1 MSINITDVIVNEVIK
16 LRERVYGF
24 DNALSDELA
33 EYLGY
38 EEEPQRETEAK
49 DAYDARVA
57 RVAARKAR
65 LGTDKKPVPVNEAE
79 RS

>member
-1 MSINITDVIVNEVIK
+1 MNITDIIVKEVIG
-16 LRERVYGF
+16 LREHVYGF
-24 DNALSDELA
+24 DQGLSDELA

-38 EEEPQRETEAK
+38 EEEPQRDTEAK

-65 LGTDKKPVPVNEAE
+65 LGTDKKPVPVNEAK